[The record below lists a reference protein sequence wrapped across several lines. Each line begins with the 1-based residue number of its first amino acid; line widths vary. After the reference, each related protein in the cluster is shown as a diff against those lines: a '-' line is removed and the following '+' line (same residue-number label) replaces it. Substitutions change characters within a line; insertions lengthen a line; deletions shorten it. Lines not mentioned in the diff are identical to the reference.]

1 MTKSQF
7 KRFLEDNID
16 LIHCSSIFEH
26 PFYKDDMDKYKLL
39 LFKKARFME
48 KEKNQ
53 ILKKQAIQNHL

>member
-1 MTKSQF
+1 
-7 KRFLEDNID
+7 
-16 LIHCSSIFEH
+16 
-26 PFYKDDMDKYKLL
+26 MDKYKLL